1 MSRQTPTA
9 RLASLDALRG
19 FAMFWIVGADT
30 LARSLREFSGS
41 ALAAG
46 LSGQFDH
53 SAFEGFTFFDLI
65 FPLFLFMMGVSM
77 VYSLDRVPPSEGNA
91 AVVGRIARRA
101 ALLFLLGMFA
111 DGGLAAERGE
121 NILCGVLQ
129 RLALCYFFSGLLYRF
144 LRPRALLG
152 ALAAI
157 LVGYWVWVDLIPIP
171 GVGRVLTE
179 DMNWCKF
186 IDEMVPPYYQ
196 GDAEGWLST
205 LPAIASCLLGVF
217 AGKALQ
223 GQVGGEGKVLWMAG
237 TGALLTAAGLLWG
250 LEFPVIKRLWTSSYV
265 LLAGG
270 LSFILLGLFYWLVEI
285 RGWKVWAEPFVW
297 VGLNPLA
304 VYLGSDLLGFHGI
317 AERLCAGLLQDPWGG
332 ALVSAV
338 SLGLI
343 FLASRFLHQRGIY
356 LRV

>member
-205 LPAIASCLLGVF
+205 LPAIASGLLGVF
-217 AGKALQ
+217 AGKAPSQ
-223 GQVGGEGKVLWMAG
+223 GAAREGLVDGGDGI
-237 TGALLTAAGLLWG
+237 LTAAGLLG
-250 LEFPVIKRLWTSSYV
+250 SRVPGDQEWTSSI
-265 LLAGG
+265 LLAGLASL
-270 LSFILLGLFYWLVEI
+270 LSFYWLVEI
-285 RGWKVWAEPFVW
+285 RGWKLGRGLR
-297 VGLNPLA
+297 VGGRNPLA
-304 VYLGSDLLGFHGI
+304 VYWERSVDSRHSRRCARDCCKTHG
-317 AERLCAGLLQDPWGG
+317 ERSSRRSRW
-332 ALVSAV
+332 AV
-338 SLGLI
+338 
-343 FLASRFLHQRGIY
+343 FLASASSIAGIY